1 MDNWEKV
8 FITKLA
14 HQAEI
19 VKAVLED
26 HQINAI
32 IINKR
37 DSAHAG
43 GIYMG
48 NHEVYVHQEQA
59 EAASNLVKNDIKF
72 E

>member
-8 FITKLA
+8 FVTKLA

-19 VKAVLED
+19 VRAVLED

-43 GIYMG
+43 GIHMG
-48 NHEVYVHQEQA
+48 NHEVYVYLEQM
-59 EAASNLVKNDIKF
+59 EAARNLIENDIKF